1 MHESAHDEET
11 ILDIKTTAP
20 MTVLSAERMIT
31 IPDVAAVG
39 AELCPALMQDAERHG
54 LAISGP
60 WIFVSHGLPMDA
72 RTTFKIEFCLPVTM
86 QDSYEGDFELKTL
99 GPMLCAAGHHEGP
112 LRTLFSDGYGKL
124 LQAITAAGHRF
135 SGESREI
142 YHRWQGPD
150 ATGNRIEIQFGL
162 Q

>member
-1 MHESAHDEET
+1 MDESAHDEGT
-11 ILDIKTTAP
+11 TLDIKTTAP

-31 IPDVAAVG
+31 IPEVAAVS
-39 AELCPALMQDAERHG
+39 AELCPVIMQDAERHG
-54 LAISGP
+54 LTITGP
-60 WIFVSHGLPMDA
+60 WIFVSYGFPKDA
-72 RTTFKIEFCLPVTM
+72 QTTFKIEFCLPVTI
-86 QDSYEGDFELKTL
+86 QDSYRGDFVLKTL
-99 GPMLCAAGHHEGP
+99 EPILCAAGQHKGP

-124 LQAITAAGHRF
+124 LQATTAAGHRF

-150 ATGNRIEIQFGL
+150 AADNRIEIQFGL